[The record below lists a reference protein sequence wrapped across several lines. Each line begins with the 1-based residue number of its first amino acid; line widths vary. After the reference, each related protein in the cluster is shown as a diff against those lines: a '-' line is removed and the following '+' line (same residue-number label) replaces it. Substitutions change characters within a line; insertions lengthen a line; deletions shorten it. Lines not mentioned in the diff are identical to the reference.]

1 MRRNTAIAYC
11 ALWVAPYRV
20 EIFEVIDSRHP
31 PDWVTEFGDDGE
43 RYSYPA
49 PLNEASV
56 AGWSFAESGMIEYK
70 LTGGISIEPRKELI
84 AQSRV
89 IAKGERI
96 RDVQSLSISMAEKGQ
111 NGLRKAVQCSRAKEC
126 YANIIGMSIMALAG
140 LKRS

>member
-1 MRRNTAIAYC
+1 
-11 ALWVAPYRV
+11 
-20 EIFEVIDSRHP
+20 
-31 PDWVTEFGDDGE
+31 
-43 RYSYPA
+43 
-49 PLNEASV
+49 
-56 AGWSFAESGMIEYK
+56 MIEYK

-96 RDVQSLSISMAEKGQ
+96 RDVFKGLSISMAEKGQ